1 MLSSGTAVSARHS
14 RSMEPRARR
23 AAHSWR
29 HFRDVILVLVGRDY
43 KGRYK
48 NTALGFLWSVIS
60 PLLFLLTFYFIFKL
74 IIDLGIPRY
83 ATFVFSGVV
92 AWTWFSSS
100 LSQAVLSIPA
110 HPNLVG
116 QPGFPVA
123 ALPIVAVTSNLINFC
138 ISLPILLVI
147 LAIEGSAPTP
157 ALLLGLP
164 PLIITQFVLTLSI
177 SYLVA
182 AINVTFRDTQ
192 FILPIILQ
200 LGYYVTPIFYD
211 IALVPAEYRPIFDL
225 NPMVPLITAYRN
237 LLMHGILPDWTL
249 LAGIF
254 AGSLVLLL
262 AGYRYFQR
270 ARHRFLEEL

>member
-1 MLSSGTAVSARHS
+1 MLSPGTAGSARHS
-14 RSMEPRARR
+14 GTMQHRAGR
-23 AAHSWR
+23 AAHRWL

-48 NTALGFLWSVIS
+48 NTALGFAWSVIS

-74 IIDLGIPRY
+74 VIDLGIPRY
-83 ATFVFSGVV
+83 ATFVFSGVI
-92 AWTWFSSS
+92 AWTWFSTS

-123 ALPIVAVTSNLINFC
+123 ALPIVAVTSNLINFM
-138 ISLPILLVI
+138 ISLPLLLVI

-157 ALLLGLP
+157 ALLIGLP
-164 PLIITQFVLTLSI
+164 LLVATQFVLTLSVA
-177 SYLVA
+177 YVVA

-211 IALVPAEYRPIFDL
+211 VSRVPRDYRPIFDL
-225 NPMVPLITAYRN
+225 NPMVAIITAYRN
-237 LLMHGILPDWTL
+237 LLMHGILPDWTM
-249 LAGIF
+249 LAGVF
-254 AGSLVLLL
+254 AASILLLVL
-262 AGYRYFQR
+262 GYRYFQR
-270 ARHRFLEEL
+270 ASHRFLEEL